1 MHVAAATIGIDSP
14 TGAALVS
21 LSAIVG
27 PAVVAEGETP
37 AAAVQ
42 IVMLVF
48 TAAALA
54 SGALLYCIG
63 VFRRERTAGSSPI
76 SSSADFSQLPGWL
89 LAVGSIRMATGIAPA
104 LEPAG
109 LAWTWISTIKLATC
123 LLLVPKKRTT
133 RVHRCYSIERKAP
146 PARADALSRR
156 LAQSRPFPPPSGEYR
171 FDVLM
176 TPSAQKTS
184 PPECQGG
191 SVPHVDDLDGK
202 CRRSLTPVKES
213 LSSHTIIGAKGDRV
227 FFGKFDARWW
237 PSWRSQC
244 LTTIVTPIRR
254 RRICR

>member
-109 LAWTWISTIKLATC
+109 LAWTWIC
-123 LLLVPKKRTT
+123 DQ
-133 RVHRCYSIERKAP
+133 
-146 PARADALSRR
+146 ARNL
-156 LAQSRPFPPPSGEYR
+156 
-171 FDVLM
+171 
-176 TPSAQKTS
+176 S
-184 PPECQGG
+184 PP
-191 SVPHVDDLDGK
+191 
-202 CRRSLTPVKES
+202 
-213 LSSHTIIGAKGDRV
+213 GAKKEDDEGASVLLDRTESATST
-227 FFGKFDARWW
+227 G
-237 PSWRSQC
+237 
-244 LTTIVTPIRR
+244 RR
-254 RRICR
+254 A